1 MVDVDVERVRAFNRV
16 WTEVLGLLERNLL
29 ETPHSLT
36 EARVLF
42 ELGRA
47 AHGMDRADLRDR
59 LGIDQSF
66 LGRVLTRL
74 QRADLVAIERDPADG
89 RRHRLRLT
97 SGGRAVQRQLD
108 RRATTQIRELFRPL
122 SAEQRRAVTESMGM
136 LRAVVR
142 PGTFGPDDVEL
153 RTFLPGDLGWVVSRH
168 GAIYAEEYGWNADF
182 EALAAEVMADFQRTR
197 VPGRAEA
204 WIATVAGAR
213 AGCVLCKERDP
224 DTAQLR
230 VLLVEPWARGLGV
243 GRRLVDECI
252 TFARAAGY
260 PRMVLWTNDVLVAA
274 RRIYEAAGFRLVREE
289 PHHSFGVDLVGQD
302 WELDL
307 TTAWDA
313 RFAALDTEVHRSRR
327 ERRTTRGATRS
338 SPTTQEHS
346 A

>member
-1 MVDVDVERVRAFNRV
+1 MAGTTDVERVRAFNRT

-47 AHGMDRADLRDR
+47 PAGMDRLALRER

-74 QRADLVAIERDPADG
+74 QRADLLAVERDHADG
-89 RRHRLRLT
+89 RRQRLRLT
-97 SGGRAVQRQLD
+97 TEGRAAQRNLD
-108 RRATTQIRELFRPL
+108 RRSTRQIEDLLRGL
-122 SAEQRRAVTESMGM
+122 SADQRHRLTESMGM

-142 PGTFGPDDVEL
+142 PGSFTAADVEI
-153 RTFLPGDLGWVVSRH
+153 RGFQPGDLGWVIGRH

-182 EALAAEVMADFQRTR
+182 EALAAEVLADFHRRR
-197 VPGRAEA
+197 VPGRAEG

-213 AGCVLCKERDP
+213 AGCILCVERDA

-230 VLLVEPWARGLGV
+230 VLLVEPWARGLGI
-243 GRRLVDECI
+243 GRRLVGECI
-252 TFARAAGY
+252 DFARRAGY
-260 PRMVLWTNDVLVAA
+260 RKMVLWTNDVLVAA
-274 RRIYEAAGFRLVREE
+274 RRIYQEAGFVLVREE
-289 PHHSFGVDLVGQD
+289 PHHSFGADLVGQD

-307 TTAWDA
+307 TTPWDA
-313 RFAALDTEVHRSRR
+313 RLDALATEV
-327 ERRTTRGATRS
+327 RRTARDRRRT
-338 SPTTQEHS
+338 SPDRTTEEHT